1 MDEFIN
7 IYKNQ
12 NLDQKFKIFGYI
24 NIQDESENKHVYYF
38 YIEPTKNN
46 MIVFRTLN
54 KRNEDFKILSLI
66 QKKISQL
73 KINIMFYEDIPRHFM
88 MNACPEIIMAIAINK
103 LAEDI

>member
-7 IYKNQ
+7 LYKIQ

-38 YIEPTKNN
+38 YIEPSKNN

-54 KRNEDFKILSLI
+54 K
-66 QKKISQL
+66 
-73 KINIMFYEDIPRHFM
+73 
-88 MNACPEIIMAIAINK
+88 
-103 LAEDI
+103 